1 MISSHLQFAPFSG
14 ASAFSYQEFPKITP
28 EAENVTYHGAVKVTT
43 QGIISALD
51 QNFIGTVIIVI
62 SKTKTKKTYFNHS

>member
-1 MISSHLQFAPFSG
+1 MTDIM
-14 ASAFSYQEFPKITP
+14 
-28 EAENVTYHGAVKVTT
+28 GAVKVTT

-62 SKTKTKKTYFNHS
+62 SKTKTKKIF